1 MESIPWFLGKAPL
14 LDQDANRRLFEEQVA
29 IILKSFHQRSFSH
42 HGEYYG
48 SRALFSYFL
57 KDQ

>member
-1 MESIPWFLGKAPL
+1 M

-48 SRALFSYFL
+48 DRALFSYFL